1 MAMTVPPAPS
11 TTVTPSATGSTS
23 PGTPVSTTSTPT
35 TAQGV
40 PAYQIVLR
48 RQSAGGD
55 AVVVLIE
62 PGTYTDLDLQNI
74 VDDARTRF
82 APIATLYLVDDARAA
97 PMVIADGDM
106 SAEAKDFLADHYFL
120 VLEDG
125 FRVTYLGPFADFGE
139 VVLGS

>member
-1 MAMTVPPAPS
+1 MAIRRVIAGLVAVTAIAACSDNDGAVTTTTMAMTVPPAPS

-62 PGTYTDLDLQNI
+62 PGT
-74 VDDARTRF
+74 
-82 APIATLYLVDDARAA
+82 
-97 PMVIADGDM
+97 
-106 SAEAKDFLADHYFL
+106 
-120 VLEDG
+120 
-125 FRVTYLGPFADFGE
+125 
-139 VVLGS
+139 